1 MMEQLAERLSLPGHD
16 SSLSGDSATKIVK
29 GDNGN
34 FLTGDTGSLEH
45 VLRTV
50 ICTAPIILFAI
61 DATGIITFIE
71 GRGLQLMGSNSE
83 AIVGKSILSMYNNI
97 PEVVDHICRAL
108 DGETITAIDPLGTRM
123 FETSFMPQYD
133 AKGQVY
139 GIIGIGTDVTERIKA
154 EEDLQ
159 TSERKFR
166 ALTEQ
171 TNDLLMSV
179 DAGGI
184 YQYASPSHLSILGYA
199 PEEMLGRNVF
209 EFIHP
214 ADKKLVITTWDD
226 TFKGS
231 SLTTRTVCRFKH
243 ANGSW
248 VTLEAMGRNCLND
261 PDVQGLI
268 INARDITERITFEQK
283 LRYQSFHDA
292 LTNLPNRMLLLE
304 RLEQMIREKHEQELA
319 VLILN
324 LNRFKDINDTFGHQ
338 QGDTLLL
345 EMGKRLLQALPTAC
359 MVARIGG
366 DEFAMVLPKTGEKKI
381 YQTVSMLHSVL
392 EKPFLIEGHPVQLD
406 ASIGGVLYPAHSND
420 PTSLLRKANLAM
432 YIAKQTHQVFT
443 CYETSLEQNT
453 AERLDLIRDLHHAIA
468 AGEFLLYY
476 QPKVEMET
484 GLVHDVEALIRWQH
498 PTRGLIPPDTF
509 IPLAEQTGLI
519 TTLTHWVLETA
530 LQQCAKWLEEGIDLE
545 VAVNL
550 SMWDLR
556 DPFLADSICRSL
568 KRYAVPV
575 NHLRIELTESSAMD
589 NPDRTVAVLKQ
600 IASLGVCSSIDDFG
614 TGYSSLAYLKR
625 LYVNELK
632 IDRSFVQ
639 HITEVEA
646 DKTIVQS
653 TVVMA
658 HKLGL
663 QVVAEGVE
671 DAASF
676 ELLRELGCE
685 KAQGY
690 FMSRPLPAQAL
701 QSWLEQRQGLL
712 TAR

>member
-1 MMEQLAERLSLPGHD
+1 MMEQLAERHSLPAHD
-16 SSLSGDSATKIVK
+16 SSLTGDSSPKTIK
-29 GDNGN
+29 GNDEN
-34 FLTGDTGSLEH
+34 FLTRDTGSLEH
-45 VLRTV
+45 ILRTV

-71 GRGLQLMGSNSE
+71 GRGLQAMGSQPE
-83 AIVGKSILSMYNNI
+83 AIVGRSIFGMYDNI
-97 PEVVDHICRAL
+97 PQVVDHVCRAL
-108 DGETITAIDPLGTRM
+108 DGETTTAIDSIGTRIL
-123 FETSFMPQYD
+123 ETSFMPQFD
-133 AKGQVY
+133 AKGQVSS
-139 GIIGIGTDVTERIKA
+139 IIGIGTDVTERIKA
-154 EEDLQ
+154 EEALKA
-159 TSERKFR
+159 SERKFR

-171 TNDLLMSV
+171 ANDIV
-179 DAGGI
+179 TCIDINGI
-184 YQYASPSHLSILGYA
+184 FQYVSPSHLGILGYA
-199 PEEMLGRNVF
+199 SEEILGRNVF

-214 ADKKLVITTWDD
+214 ADKKSVITAWETV
-226 TFKGS
+226 FKGS
-231 SLTTRTVCRFKH
+231 SSTTRIVCRFKH

-248 VTLEAMGRNCLND
+248 VTLEAMGRNCLDD

-268 INARDITERITFEQK
+268 INARDITERIMLEQK
-283 LRYQSFHDA
+283 LRYQSLHDA
-292 LTNLPNRMLLLE
+292 LTDLPNRMLLLE
-304 RLEQMIREKHEQELA
+304 RLEQMIQEKHEQELA

-345 EMGKRLLQALPTAC
+345 EMGKRLLQALPNSC
-359 MVARIGG
+359 IVARIGG
-366 DEFAMVLPKTGEKKI
+366 DEFAMVLPGAGEEEMHR
-381 YQTVSMLHSVL
+381 TVARLRSAL
-392 EKPFLIEGHPVQLD
+392 EKPFIVEEHPIQLD
-406 ASIGGVLYPAHSND
+406 ASIGGVLYPAQGGE

-432 YIAKQTHQVFT
+432 YTAKQAHQVFT

-476 QPKVEMET
+476 QPKVEMKT
-484 GLVHDVEALIRWQH
+484 GLVRSVEALIRWLH
-498 PTRGLIPPDTF
+498 PTRGFIAPDRF

-519 TTLTHWVLETA
+519 TTLTHLVMETA
-530 LQQCAKWLEEGIDLE
+530 LRQCAVWLQAGIHLE
-545 VAVNL
+545 VAINL

-556 DPFLADSICRSL
+556 DPSLINTICLLLEQYS
-568 KRYAVPV
+568 VPPSY
-575 NHLRIELTESSAMD
+575 LCIELTESSAMD
-589 NPDRTVAVLKQ
+589 NPDHTIAVLKLL
-600 IASLGVCSSIDDFG
+600 ARVGVRCSIDDFG
-614 TGYSSLAYLKR
+614 TGYSSLAYLKH
-625 LYVNELK
+625 LSVHELK
-632 IDRSFVQ
+632 IDCSFVQ
-639 HITEVEA
+639 HITEIEANRIIVE
-646 DKTIVQS
+646 S
-653 TVVMA
+653 TVAMA

-676 ELLRELGCE
+676 DLLRDLGCE